1 MVSVTIEH
9 SSGCEDHGEST
20 NIKKGLE
27 DVWRHIHREEFPK
40 KSLFFPTELNRNL
53 PSPKLLGIFHAVA
66 RRHLQC
72 VCMAPRRRLA
82 RREPEDCMSAWRT
95 AHLSG
100 PLPRGGPGGGGLI
113 AQSQCV
119 QTMLL
124 SGDAE
129 MGTGHFGHFDQT
141 RRSCSQHHGL
151 AIHVIFGPVF
161 FLIFPLDIFKICFR
175 INAILSLKNAICL

>member
-100 PLPRGGPGGGGLI
+100 PLPRGEPGGGGLI

-141 RRSCSQHHGL
+141 RRSCS
-151 AIHVIFGPVF
+151 
-161 FLIFPLDIFKICFR
+161 
-175 INAILSLKNAICL
+175 S

>member
-1 MVSVTIEH
+1 
-9 SSGCEDHGEST
+9 
-20 NIKKGLE
+20 
-27 DVWRHIHREEFPK
+27 
-40 KSLFFPTELNRNL
+40 
-53 PSPKLLGIFHAVA
+53 
-66 RRHLQC
+66 
-72 VCMAPRRRLA
+72 
-82 RREPEDCMSAWRT
+82 MSAWRT

-161 FLIFPLDIFKICFR
+161 FIIFPLDILKICFC
-175 INAILSLKNAICL
+175 INAILSLKNVICL